1 MFAKLRGLFQRK
13 KPEAAQVKAGRKLTA
28 AERRE
33 IRKVIEAAKGDGKPH
48 SAQDTLPFRQMYPDG
63 LCRLDDTTWSRCIKF
78 EDVNYQLAGQDDQT
92 AIFEAL
98 CDMYNAHDASIG
110 MELTLICRK
119 VNRADFRKRI
129 EIAAQGDAFDGVR
142 ALYTEMLRAQL
153 EHGNNGMVKTKFL
166 VLTVEAGDIRTAR
179 ARFSRITLDALG
191 HFKAMGA
198 LAKALDGREW
208 LEVLHGVLHPD
219 GERFSFAWEWLAP
232 SGLHVKDFI
241 VPSSFRFG
249 EARRFR
255 MGAKYGAASFLQ
267 ITAPELNDRVLADLL
282 DTDSSIFV
290 SLHIRSMDQ
299 NEAIKTVKRKITDL
313 DSMKIDAQKRAA
325 REGFDIDI
333 LPSDLAT
340 YAGEAKNILR
350 DLQSRNERMF
360 LMTFLVV
367 NVADTRQKLEND
379 ILRASSVAQKHNCH
393 LVRLDFQQEQGFVS
407 ALPLGVNQVKIQR
420 GLTTSSV
427 AIFVPF
433 ISQELFQGGE
443 ALYYGLNATSG
454 NMILADRKKLKT
466 PNGLILGT
474 PGSGKSFSAKRE
486 ILNVFLVTKDDIII
500 CDPEAEYFPVVHRL
514 GGQVIK
520 ISPTSSQ
527 YVNPMDMSLNYSEDD
542 SPLAL
547 KSDFILSFCELA
559 AGGRNGLEPVEKTVI
574 DRAVRTV
581 YRPYLADPKPENVPI
596 LEDLYDEIL
605 RQPEPEAK
613 RIAAALELYVHGSL
627 NVFNHRTNVDINNRL
642 VCFDI
647 KELGKQ
653 LKNLGML
660 VIQDQVWNRV
670 TVNRSEGKS
679 TRYYV
684 DEFHLLLRGE
694 VGSWSV
700 EIWKRFRKWGGIPTG
715 ITQNIKDLLAS
726 PEIEN
731 IFENSDFIYLLN
743 QASGDRKILCERL
756 NISTQQAAHISNAGP
771 GEGLIFFG
779 NVILPF
785 ADNFPQDNEL
795 YSIMTTRLS
804 DLSDQSRPGEAAA
817 ETE

>member
-1 MFAKLRGLFQRK
+1 MKAKLTLK
-13 KPEAAQVKAGRKLTA
+13 EK
-28 AERRE
+28 RE
-33 IRKVIEAAKGDGKPH
+33 IRRIIEEVQGDGKPH

-63 LCRLDDTTWSRCIKF
+63 LCRLDDTSWSRCIEF

-110 MELTLICRK
+110 MELSLICRK
-119 VNRADFRKRI
+119 VNPEDIRKRI
-129 EIAAQGDAFDGVR
+129 EIAAQEDAFDGVR
-142 ALYTEMLRAQL
+142 LLYTDMLRKQL

-166 VLTVEAGDIRTAR
+166 VLTIEAKTSKEAK
-179 ARFSRITLDALG
+179 ARFSRITLDALNC
-191 HFKAMGA
+191 FKAMGA
-198 LAKALDGREW
+198 LAKVLDGIEW
-208 LEVLHGVLHPD
+208 LEVLHGILHPNGD
-219 GERFSFAWEWLAP
+219 QFSFAWNWLAP

-255 MGAKYGAASFLQ
+255 IADMFGAVSFLQ
-267 ITAPELNDRVLADLL
+267 ITAPELNDRLLSDLL

-290 SLHIRSMDQ
+290 SLHVRSIDQ
-299 NEAIKTVKRKITDL
+299 NEAIKTVKRKITDI
-313 DSMKIDAQKRAA
+313 DSMKINAQKRAV

-333 LPSDLAT
+333 IPSDIAT

-367 NVADTRQKLEND
+367 NMARTKQKLETD
-379 ILRASSVAQKHNCH
+379 IFRASSVAQKHNCH
-393 LVRLDFQQEQGFVS
+393 LVRLDFQQEQGFMS
-407 ALPLGVNQVKIQR
+407 ALPLGVNQIHIQR
-420 GLTTSSV
+420 GLTTSAV

-433 ISQELFQGGE
+433 ISEELFQSGE

-454 NMILADRKKLKT
+454 NMILADRKQLKT

-486 ILNVFLVTKDDIII
+486 ILNVFLVTKDDILI
-500 CDPEAEYFPVVHRL
+500 CDPEAEYFPLVHRL

-527 YVNPMDMSLNYSEDD
+527 YVNPMDMNLNYSEDD
-542 SPLAL
+542 NPLAL

-574 DRAVRTV
+574 DRAVRIV

-596 LEDLYDEIL
+596 LGDLYDEIK
-605 RQPEPEAK
+605 RQPEPEAQ

-670 TVNRSEGKS
+670 TVNRSEGKA

-726 PEIEN
+726 PEIES
-731 IFENSDFIYLLN
+731 ILENSDFLYLLN
-743 QASGDRKILCERL
+743 QASGDRNILCQRL
-756 NISTQQAAHISNAGP
+756 NISTQQAAHITNSGP

-785 ADNFPQDNEL
+785 VDDFPADNEL
-795 YSIMTTRLS
+795 YKLLTTKPGEVAYG
-804 DLSDQSRPGEAAA
+804 DLSEGAI
-817 ETE
+817 